1 MGETRKGNTYGS
13 RTVKAPTL
21 NKAKPASSAS
31 AAPSGTSVVV
41 SSAASAGTGAT
52 APQRAP
58 DTSHDTA
65 QQPQPRTY
73 AQASQGP
80 VKRPAE
86 DSPASFRPPVERG
99 VPTFRVDDWELLERP
114 APRTIDRFVLYA
126 DLRSSQ
132 LPTHDVLLAIHQSVG
147 SDVVGLQVY
156 AAQKVVSLAFAT
168 EQLFRKYSNKRI
180 ADTDLVLYP
189 VLPDLVFL
197 QKLTLQGCPTSDR
210 VAVTTAIWE
219 TFKQYGDVACVVPMV
234 HVGTGWCTDTFHLTL
249 RVPSADA
256 PLPPPQLA
264 LFDDIT
270 ITVDAPGRRR
280 FCKFCNSDKHT
291 RYDCRQGQ
299 RQRATTKANKQK
311 EAAFLHE
318 QAAESSD
325 DDTLADD
332 TSRSEETEQEQEVTE
347 TTSSPTKSSAPWVL
361 PRTRKRSTRPWRTC
375 RLWSTLLS
383 RHTTRLIS
391 VPVSLAISLALLD
404 GTAIPMRLSVTSA
417 QV

>member
-1 MGETRKGNTYGS
+1 MLLAPCSLSLGTFFGVFAFFLPVYCASLRMGETRKGNTYGS
-13 RTVKAPTL
+13 RAVKAPAPK
-21 NKAKPASSAS
+21 KAKPTSSAS

-41 SSAASAGTGAT
+41 SSAASVGTGAT

-58 DTSHDTA
+58 DASQDTA
-65 QQPQPRTY
+65 QQPQQRTY

-99 VPTFRVDDWELLERP
+99 VPTFRVDDWKSLERP
-114 APRTIDRFVLYA
+114 APRAIDRFVLYA

-132 LPTHDVLLAIHQSVG
+132 LPMHDVLLAIHQSVG

-168 EQLFRKYSNKRI
+168 EQLLRKYSNKRI

-189 VLPDLVFL
+189 ALPDPVFL
-197 QKLTLQGCPTSDR
+197 QKLTLQGCPTSDH
-210 VAVTTAIWE
+210 VAVTAAIRE
-219 TFKQYGDVACVVPMV
+219 TFKQYSDVACVVPMV

-256 PLPPPQLA
+256 PLPPPQLE
-264 LFDDIT
+264 LFQDVT
-270 ITVDAPGRRR
+270 ITVDAPGQCR

-299 RQRATTKANKQK
+299 RQRATTKAKANKQK
-311 EAAFLHE
+311 EAAFLRE

-332 TSRSEETEQEQEVTE
+332 TSRSEETQQEQEVTE
-347 TTSSPTKSSAPWVL
+347 TTSSPTKSPAPRVL
-361 PRTRKRSTRPWRTC
+361 PRTRKRSTRK
-375 RLWSTLLS
+375 
-383 RHTTRLIS
+383 
-391 VPVSLAISLALLD
+391 
-404 GTAIPMRLSVTSA
+404 
-417 QV
+417 